1 MNLQQIADLVEQF
14 GFPVVLSLGMGYFI
28 FFVWKFVTQ
37 DLKPTLGNSH
47 KELIRLL
54 DQIRML
60 DNDLIRL
67 RSKLNTV
74 LEMQE
79 NEEKQ
84 HGVSDN
90 TKDNN
95 LSLDRRRPSSN
106 REDGNTKK

>member
-67 RSKLNTV
+67 QQKVDAV
-74 LEMQE
+74 LELKE
-79 NEEKQ
+79 TLAKEEK
-84 HGVSDN
+84 N
-90 TKDNN
+90 E
-95 LSLDRRRPSSN
+95 RRKSKQSR
-106 REDGNTKK
+106 K

>member
-67 RSKLNTV
+67 QQKVDTV
-74 LEMQE
+74 LEYKETQE
-79 NEEKQ
+79 KEKNERRKSKQ
-84 HGVSDN
+84 SR
-90 TKDNN
+90 K
-95 LSLDRRRPSSN
+95 
-106 REDGNTKK
+106 